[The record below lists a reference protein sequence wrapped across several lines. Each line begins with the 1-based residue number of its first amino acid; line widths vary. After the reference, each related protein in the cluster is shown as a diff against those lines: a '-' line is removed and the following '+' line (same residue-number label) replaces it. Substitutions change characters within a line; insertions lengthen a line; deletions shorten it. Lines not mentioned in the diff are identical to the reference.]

1 MALRSNRLTDLLLG
15 EEWARTRRA
24 LVLTAGFVVAASTLE
39 YLLYFTGFDNEV
51 LRTLHQV
58 FRIDGYLPTAHAA
71 GALFAVSL
79 AALHAYLNQGYLP
92 SVLLGWSLIYGNLSW
107 SIDFPGIEEYYLDP
121 VAAFHR
127 TFPEAVVLATI
138 GFGIGLGLRW
148 LRNRRQRYDVSR
160 FESDETQS
168 TE

>member
-1 MALRSNRLTDLLLG
+1 MALPSDRVFDLLLG
-15 EEWARTRRA
+15 EERARTRRA
-24 LVLTAGFVVAASTLE
+24 VLLTGGFVIAASTLE
-39 YLLYFTGFDNEV
+39 YLLYLTAFENGV
-51 LRTLHQV
+51 LLTLHQV

-107 SIDFPGIEEYYLDP
+107 TIDLPGIEEYYLDP

-138 GFGIGLGLRW
+138 GFGLGLGLRW
-148 LRNRRQRYDVSR
+148 FRNRQQRDIAVRS
-160 FESDETQS
+160 ESDETQS